1 MNQPNTKPRVR
12 LLPKEMEIIRAT
24 VVRLLGDQKIVF
36 VHRFLSHPLP
46 RTVYASNGGS
56 DFIHKSRPG
65 IGFLVF
71 PSRSMNTSAKTKP
84 LFQTMKIQRVQGG
97 NAKTVGNH

>member
-36 VHRFLSHPLP
+36 AHQFLSHPLA
-46 RTVYASNGGS
+46 RTVYASNFDLISFIKADQGL
-56 DFIHKSRPG
+56 DFWYSLPG
-65 IGFLVF
+65 
-71 PSRSMNTSAKTKP
+71 
-84 LFQTMKIQRVQGG
+84 Q
-97 NAKTVGNH
+97 

>member
-12 LLPKEMEIIRAT
+12 LLLAREMEIIRAK

-46 RTVYASNGGS
+46 RPVYASNFDLISFIKADQGL
-56 DFIHKSRPG
+56 DFWYSLPG
-65 IGFLVF
+65 
-71 PSRSMNTSAKTKP
+71 
-84 LFQTMKIQRVQGG
+84 Q
-97 NAKTVGNH
+97 